1 MKRLFLIIAVLI
13 LFVALAAPPDS
24 FCKEKTKIRVMLSY
38 DLTGPYSGLHRE
50 IDAGARMYM
59 EYWKANELV
68 PGVEIVYDIYDSGTN
83 ADKIRAAIMDS
94 LSKEPK
100 PVLALDGLSSALGVV
115 VKPMGERFKLPILG
129 GSSARGILFPPSWS
143 FSVQPDY
150 PSLLGA
156 VGNWIKDNWK
166 PDSDVPWIK
175 KHYEN
180 RNPRLAVMGWD
191 NAFGR
196 GIRAKESDEYLK
208 KIGVD
213 FVGEEY
219 FPYAPKDTTPNLRR
233 LKRKGVDFIYFG
245 CYPAA
250 HAIVLK
256 DAQRLKMRDDFM
268 DIAFYASDPVLL
280 MKHGGEELVNN
291 TIIFTGYEPRMENLP
306 DFIQKW
312 LKEDQKIKPGD
323 NIMSRIILF
332 SWLDLWREVIQKA
345 VDKVGAENV
354 TGEVCYDIITNEI
367 KDFEPIAASCALTF
381 SKTKTFGPS
390 KVDAFVIRDG
400 KLVTFAKDVALPNLA
415 PKEYR

>member
-1 MKRLFLIIAVLI
+1 LKRLFLTIALLT
-13 LFVALAAPPDS
+13 LFVALAVPPNS

-50 IDAGARMYM
+50 LDAGARMYM
-59 EYWKANELV
+59 KYWNDNELV
-68 PGVEIVYDIYDSGTN
+68 PGVEIEYEIYDSGN
-83 ADKIRAAIMDS
+83 KADKVRAAIMDA
-94 LSKEPK
+94 LGKDPK
-100 PVLALDGLSSALGVV
+100 PVLALDGLSSAMGVV
-115 VKPMGERFKLPILG
+115 VKPMGERFKLPILA
-129 GSSARGILFPPSWS
+129 GSSARGILFPPKWS

-156 VGNWIKDNWK
+156 VGKWIKDNWK

-196 GIRAKESDEYLK
+196 GIRAKDSDEYLK

-213 FVGEEY
+213 FVGDEY

-256 DAQRLKMRDDFM
+256 DARRLKMRDDFM
-268 DIAFYASDPVLL
+268 DISFYAADPMLMRKHCGDKLL
-280 MKHGGEELVNN
+280 KN
-291 TIIFTGYEPRMENLP
+291 TICFTGYEPRIEKLP
-306 DFIQKW
+306 GFIQKW
-312 LKEDQKIKPGD
+312 LKEDQKVKQGD
-323 NIMSRIILF
+323 TIMTRIIMF
-332 SWLDLWREVIQKA
+332 SWLDTWREVIQRA
-345 VDKVGAENV
+345 VNKVGAENV
-354 TGEVCYDIITNEI
+354 TGKVCYDIITNEL
-367 KDFEPIAASCALTF
+367 KGYKPIAATCTMSF

-390 KVDAFVIRDG
+390 SCNAFVIKDG
-400 KLVTFAKDVALPNLA
+400 KLMTLASDIPIPNLA